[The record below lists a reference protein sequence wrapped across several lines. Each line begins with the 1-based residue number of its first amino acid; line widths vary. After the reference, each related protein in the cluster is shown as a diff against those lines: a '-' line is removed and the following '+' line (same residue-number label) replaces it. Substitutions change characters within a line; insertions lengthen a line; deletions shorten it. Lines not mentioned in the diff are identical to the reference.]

1 MAIYAYKLYH
11 NVKKTSRP
19 YGNEKFTIAFEFTT
33 YHTYLIFQY
42 VSEVKQYEWL
52 YKHSLISYIDGFN

>member
-42 VSEVKQYEWL
+42 VSEVKQYE
-52 YKHSLISYIDGFN
+52 